1 MAGLKSK
8 YSVYVVFA
16 GKKVKMPVNPEEVNI
31 KYPTDH
37 KTYNVIGV
45 GEIVVPRIPSLK
57 ELSWES
63 FFPGN
68 RKAPYVNSGAKNV
81 SFYVKKFE
89 KALKSKKICRVII
102 SRSGMQ
108 NTNVRCI
115 ISNFELIDKGGEP
128 GDQYYKVDFKEYR
141 SYDPEIVSIT
151 TVPSED
157 TGQTESGQTTAET
170 GTDTTRPVDTPVLRV
185 GASVT
190 VNGEYCYDSNGGKP
204 HGSANNLNTTVTRIV
219 SGKAYPVHVGTYGWV
234 QESQLQITG

>member
-1 MAGLKSK
+1 M
-8 YSVYVVFA
+8 
-16 GKKVKMPVNPEEVNI
+16 
-31 KYPTDH
+31 
-37 KTYNVIGV
+37 
-45 GEIVVPRIPSLK
+45 
-57 ELSWES
+57 
-63 FFPGN
+63 
-68 RKAPYVNSGAKNV
+68 NSGAKNV

-219 SGKAYPVHVGTYGWV
+219 IRKSLSGACGNIWLGTGKPAADHGV
-234 QESQLQITG
+234 KEDGKIIISTDERKSPGRI